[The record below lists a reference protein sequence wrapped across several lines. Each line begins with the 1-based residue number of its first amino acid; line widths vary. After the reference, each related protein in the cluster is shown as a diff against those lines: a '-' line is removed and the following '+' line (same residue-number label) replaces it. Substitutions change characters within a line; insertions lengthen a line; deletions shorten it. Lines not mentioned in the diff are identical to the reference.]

1 MGKSLQQSFNCRE
14 SYIFTIIM
22 FSMLWLLLPLP
33 PSPCLC
39 STSPCICFKQPLW
52 NVNVDLLFSLS
63 YVFPSLTRNISTTT
77 INGKYLDD
85 CESKRGSDRHIIENP
100 IFDSH
105 SSECLCDANT
115 LIVVLCIVRLR
126 RSNWSNVTLKQNTI
140 WRDDLFEKISIDIQ
154 SKDVL
159 SE

>member
-22 FSMLWLLLPLP
+22 FSMLWLLIAEPL
-33 PSPCLC
+33 SPYLC

-77 INGKYLDD
+77 INGKYLAD
-85 CESKRGSDRHIIENP
+85 CENERGSDIYNRE
-100 IFDSH
+100 SH
-105 SSECLCDANT
+105 LWFSFIGVSLWCKYPYC
-115 LIVVLCIVRLR
+115 CIVYCA
-126 RSNWSNVTLKQNTI
+126 TQTI
-140 WRDDLFEKISIDIQ
+140 KLIKCHSQAEYNLERWFIWKNIHR
-154 SKDVL
+154 
-159 SE
+159 